1 MNRPATVFYGDS
13 DKDGVYNGLD
23 CAPRNPKK
31 QGPQHK
37 NWDAE
42 AKEIKRREK
51 ATASEQKRF
60 LKLLRKSNARRDAKH
75 SPNWNYLDEKLKA
88 LKKSGDYHPIGEA
101 ESGVDY
107 PKKEEMRT
115 GTNRLKHDAED
126 MVMPIKNAKGGVIV
140 KAPKIETFDDD
151 EFEAERRERERQKE
165 RDEFDIPDERA
176 SSIIKKKGK
185 MALIR
190 HHYPDSPIS
199 ELPSTWEI
207 KDNTGKSYWHSG
219 IAYRSSGATE
229 EEERKNAMEKFAKF
243 EDDDDYLSPKE
254 REAVEEE
261 FEKEK
266 AAWKKA
272 RGERH

>member
-1 MNRPATVFYGDS
+1 MVRIIFKNKKATSRTTANRLGNVNFLGRPMPTKRITVKFKSYNSKHTAPAFGAFTTIPKVRSVSLFAPSMNKPAAAFWGDK
-13 DKDGVYNGLD
+13 DGDGVYNGFD
-23 CAPRNPKK
+23 CAPNNPRK
-31 QGPQHK
+31 QGPEHK
-37 NWDAE
+37 
-42 AKEIKRREK
+42 K
-51 ATASEQKRF
+51 Q
-60 LKLLRKSNARRDAKH
+60 
-75 SPNWNYLDEKLKA
+75 
-88 LKKSGDYHPIGEA
+88 PIGF
-101 ESGVDY
+101 
-107 PKKEEMRT
+107 PK
-115 GTNRLKHDAED
+115 DD
-126 MVMPIKNAKGGVIV
+126 DD
-140 KAPKIETFDDD
+140 FDD
-151 EFEAERRERERQKE
+151 FEAERREWERQKE